1 MRNLHNRP
9 LQKEKK
15 IKRTN
20 QQTPADMPN
29 YEDIE
34 DVLDHSWTIF
44 AKNSKIYGNSAV
56 TKE

>member
-34 DVLDHSWTIF
+34 DT
-44 AKNSKIYGNSAV
+44 
-56 TKE
+56 